1 MINKLLKLFS
11 RWEILA
17 IVGVFILV
25 LVVAY
30 FTFFTPNYYRA
41 KSPIIFDVSREESFS
56 SVADRLYDKGII
68 PSKNNF
74 KIAGFIY
81 GAERKI
87 RAARY
92 HIPNGLSYLDLLDL
106 FISGDC
112 DFQRTFTINPG
123 QTIKWL
129 AHRLQK
135 YVYIDSVSFVSLS
148 NNKSFADS
156 LGLDQNSF
164 EGYLFATDYE
174 IYERS
179 SPAEVIT
186 LFYEAFKK
194 FYNDSLIART
204 ESIGFTI
211 NEIVTL
217 ASIIKGETNKEDEM
231 KTISGV
237 YHNRLRIGMRL
248 QADPTIQ
255 YVLAGGWK
263 RLTFKDLKLDSPYNT
278 YKYSGLPPGPIN
290 SPGTAA
296 ILAALYPEKNNYLYF
311 VADGTGGH
319 LFSKTLAE
327 HNRNVKL
334 YREYVR
340 KIKDKSKKNKEN
352 FDE

>member
-1 MINKLLKLFS
+1 MNNRLLKLLS

-17 IVGVFILV
+17 VVGVFILV
-25 LVVAY
+25 LVVTY
-30 FTFFTPNYYRA
+30 FTFFTPNYYIA
-41 KSPIIFDVSREESFS
+41 KAPITFDIRNKETFS
-56 SVADRLYDKGII
+56 SVADRLYNQGII

-92 HIPNGLSYLDLLDL
+92 QIPNGLSYLDLLDL

-135 YVYIDSVSFVSLS
+135 YVYIDSISFVSLA

-179 SPAEVIT
+179 SPAEAIT
-186 LFYEAFKK
+186 LFYNAFKK
-194 FYNDSLIART
+194 FYNDSLMART
-204 ESIGFTI
+204 KSIGFTM

-255 YVLAGGWK
+255 YIIPGGWK
-263 RLTFKDLKLDSPYNT
+263 RLTFEDLKLDSPYNT

-290 SPGTAA
+290 SPGQAA

-327 HNRNVKL
+327 HNRNVNK
-334 YREYVR
+334 YRR
-340 KIKDKSKKNKEN
+340 WLRTQNSK
-352 FDE
+352 